1 MLARKGLVIVLL
13 ISLIAGYFYF
23 RPYFRGQVEE
33 PNITDRLPPGDFIGK
48 ILLLD
53 LARETNSFLYYN
65 KLPFRDF
72 LTYEFLLAQGKSYG
86 LDIQK
91 PVYFFANESGEWGSV
106 VPVKDSSKIMSGV
119 VRLRQNMSVEDTIV
133 GGQRVYKLPKE
144 NIYMTYGKTWLF
156 MYRGDQLPKR
166 MYHVIYSKKGEI
178 HPMWKD
184 FLQQK
189 LADKQSLAFYS
200 SSAKLKKYGV
210 EKAIFTHRS
219 DSIQFTVR
227 SYFKAKGEFDFS
239 LKEKGLALSHEGK
252 FDKALTFHFNIDKI
266 RENPEA
272 PLKLWLADLS
282 KRISF
287 PVTEFFNAWEGDI
300 SFQEG
305 GVQKIKETYIETEF
319 DEEFNSVEVKKEK
332 EVLVPGYAVILSMNE
347 FQKEFVTKLFA
358 KGIMR
363 KEGNRFH
370 ILTSP
375 PLKINQNTEYLMLH
389 SSNHAPKILANGE
402 NRAYW
407 EKDNIPYNFK
417 VDSLNSKE
425 LFFSVNFPGMS
436 LLRKSRA
443 LMNPW

>member
-1 MLARKGLVIVLL
+1 MLARQGLVIVLL

-23 RPYFRGQVEE
+23 RPYFLGKEEE
-33 PNITDRLPPGDFIGK
+33 PNITDRLPPGELIGK
-48 ILLLD
+48 IQLLD

-91 PVYFFANESGEWGSV
+91 PLYFFANESGEWGSV

-119 VRLRQNMSVEDTIV
+119 VRLRQTIDVEDTLV
-133 GGQRVYKLPKE
+133 GGQRVFKFPGE

-156 MYRGDQLPKR
+156 MYSGNQLPKR

-178 HPMWKD
+178 NPMWKD
-184 FLQQK
+184 FLKQK
-189 LADKQSLAFYS
+189 LIEKQSLVFYS
-200 SSAKLKKYGV
+200 SSPRLKKYGV
-210 EKAIFTHRS
+210 EKAIFTHSS
-219 DSIQFTVR
+219 DSVQFTLR

-239 LKEKGLALSHEGK
+239 LKEKGLALSHAGK
-252 FDKALTFHFNIDKI
+252 FDKSLTFHFNIEKI
-266 RENPEA
+266 RKNPNA
-272 PLKLWLADLS
+272 PLKLWLADVS

-305 GVQKIKETYIETEF
+305 GVQKIKESYIETEF
-319 DEEFNSVEVKKEK
+319 DEEFNSIEVKKEK
-332 EVLVPGYAVILSMNE
+332 EVLVPGYAVLLSMNE
-347 FQKEFVTKLFA
+347 FQKQFVSRLFG

-375 PLKINQNTEYLMLH
+375 PLKINQNAEYLMLH
-389 SSNHAPKILANGE
+389 SSNHAPKIMANGE
-402 NRAYW
+402 NRASWKQDHILY
-407 EKDNIPYNFK
+407 DFR
-417 VDSLNSKE
+417 VDSLNAKE
-425 LFFSVNFPGMS
+425 LFFSVSFPGMS
-436 LLRKSRA
+436 LLRKNRF
-443 LMNPW
+443 LMKPW